1 MVMVAWR
8 LTFIKLL
15 IGASPIHRF
24 VTLNHSSLFPE
35 KETERM
41 RNKAVDVLGDFVSVG
56 GG

>member
-1 MVMVAWR
+1 MVAWR

-24 VTLNHSSLFPE
+24 FITLNHSSLFPE